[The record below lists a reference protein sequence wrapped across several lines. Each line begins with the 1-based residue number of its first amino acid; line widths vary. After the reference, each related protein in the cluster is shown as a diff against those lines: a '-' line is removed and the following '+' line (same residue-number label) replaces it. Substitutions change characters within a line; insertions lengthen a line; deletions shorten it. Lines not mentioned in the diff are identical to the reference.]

1 MEDIQPVI
9 ARREVTTRI
18 LQAFHLK
25 ADKNLGQNFL
35 VEESVVNRIAKAAEL
50 TPEDTVLEIGPGIG
64 TLTQALAMTGA
75 SVVSVELDKR
85 LIPVLQET
93 VGVYKNVRIVQGD
106 ILKVD
111 ILETIASV
119 QTKGNVAEKSNGVSG
134 TMDKDA
140 TTADDYLNTVHAAQD
155 GPGSAER
162 TEAQPKDRAEQTEA
176 KPKTANSAASFK
188 VCANLPYYITTP
200 IIMYLLEQKL
210 PLERLVVMVQKE
222 VAERMVAKPGG
233 RDYGSI
239 SVAMQYYTEPSI
251 AFTVKAGSF
260 LPAPKVDSAV
270 LVCKKRSA
278 PPVDVPDEKTF
289 FKVVAAAF
297 SVRRKMLTNSLKNM
311 GGLTGEQVKNWLDRA
326 GIDGKRRAETLSLE
340 EFAALA
346 RTWNVS

>member
-1 MEDIQPVI
+1 MESIQPII

-18 LQAFHLK
+18 LQAFHLR

-93 VGVYKNVRIVQGD
+93 VGAYDNVHVVQGD
-106 ILKVD
+106 ILKIN
-111 ILETIASV
+111 ILETV
-119 QTKGNVAEKSNGVSG
+119 QG
-134 TMDKDA
+134 
-140 TTADDYLNTVHAAQD
+140 AA
-155 GPGSAER
+155 P
-162 TEAQPKDRAEQTEA
+162 
-176 KPKTANSAASFK
+176 FK

-200 IIMYLLEQKL
+200 IIMNLLEQKL

-222 VAERMVAKPGG
+222 VAERMTAPPGG
-233 RDYGSI
+233 REYGAI
-239 SVAMQYYTEPSI
+239 SVAMQYYTEPKI
-251 AFTVKAGSF
+251 AFIVKAGSF

-270 LVCKKRSA
+270 LVCKKRST

-311 GGLTGEQVKNWLDRA
+311 GGQTTEQVKAWLDRA
-326 GIDGKRRAETLSLE
+326 GIDGTRRAETLSLE
-340 EFAALA
+340 EFASLA
-346 RTWNVS
+346 RTWKV

>member
-1 MEDIQPVI
+1 MEDIQPII
-9 ARREVTTRI
+9 ARREVTARI

-93 VGVYKNVRIVQGD
+93 VGAYKNVRIVQGD
-106 ILKVD
+106 ILKVN
-111 ILETIASV
+111 IPEIIAEV
-119 QTKGNVAEKSNGVSG
+119 KADQKTAGATGKVAE
-134 TMDKDA
+134 
-140 TTADDYLNTVHAAQD
+140 
-155 GPGSAER
+155 AESEIKQSD
-162 TEAQPKDRAEQTEA
+162 T
-176 KPKTANSAASFK
+176 FK

-222 VAERMVAKPGG
+222 VAERMTAGPGG
-233 RDYGSI
+233 REYGAI
-239 SVAMQYYTEPSI
+239 SVAMQYYTEPKI
-251 AFTVKAGSF
+251 AFIVKAGSF

-270 LVCKKRSA
+270 LVCKRRST
-278 PPVDVPDEKTF
+278 PPVEVPDEKTF

-297 SVRRKMLTNSLKNM
+297 SVRRKMLNNSLKNM
-311 GGLTGEQVKNWLDRA
+311 GGLNGEQVKAWLDRA
-326 GIDGKRRAETLSLE
+326 GIDGRRRAETLSLE
-340 EFAALA
+340 EFAMLA
-346 RTWNVS
+346 RTWEKN

>member
-1 MEDIQPVI
+1 MEDIQPII
-9 ARREVTTRI
+9 ARREVTARI

-35 VEESVVNRIAKAAEL
+35 VEESVVNRIAKAADL

-93 VGVYKNVRIVQGD
+93 VGAYKNVRIVQGD
-106 ILKVD
+106 ILKVN
-111 ILETIASV
+111 IPEIIAEV
-119 QTKGNVAEKSNGVSG
+119 KADRKTADAAGEVAE
-134 TMDKDA
+134 
-140 TTADDYLNTVHAAQD
+140 
-155 GPGSAER
+155 AESE
-162 TEAQPKDRAEQTEA
+162 TKQSDT
-176 KPKTANSAASFK
+176 FK

-222 VAERMVAKPGG
+222 VAERMTAGPGG
-233 RDYGSI
+233 REYGAI
-239 SVAMQYYTEPSI
+239 SVAMQYYTEPKI
-251 AFTVKAGSF
+251 AFIVKAGSF

-270 LVCKKRSA
+270 LVCKKRST
-278 PPVDVPDEKTF
+278 PPVEVPDEKTF

-297 SVRRKMLTNSLKNM
+297 SVRRKMLNNSLKNM
-311 GGLTGEQVKNWLDRA
+311 GGLTGDQVKAWLDRA

-340 EFAALA
+340 EFAMLA
-346 RTWNVS
+346 RTWKV

>member
-1 MEDIQPVI
+1 MEDIQPII
-9 ARREVTTRI
+9 ARREVTARI

-35 VEESVVNRIAKAAEL
+35 VEESVVSRIAKAAEL

-93 VGVYKNVRIVQGD
+93 VGAYKNVRIVQGD
-106 ILKVD
+106 ILKVN
-111 ILETIASV
+111 IPEIIAEV
-119 QTKGNVAEKSNGVSG
+119 KADRKTADAAGEVAE
-134 TMDKDA
+134 
-140 TTADDYLNTVHAAQD
+140 
-155 GPGSAER
+155 AESEIKQSD
-162 TEAQPKDRAEQTEA
+162 T
-176 KPKTANSAASFK
+176 FK

-222 VAERMVAKPGG
+222 VAERMTAGPGG
-233 RDYGSI
+233 REYGAI
-239 SVAMQYYTEPSI
+239 SVAMQYYTEPKI
-251 AFTVKAGSF
+251 AFIVKAGSF

-270 LVCKKRSA
+270 LVCKKRSK
-278 PPVDVPDEKTF
+278 PPVEVPDEKTF

-297 SVRRKMLTNSLKNM
+297 SVRRKMLNNSLKNM
-311 GGLTGEQVKNWLDRA
+311 GGLTGEQVKAWLDRA

-340 EFAALA
+340 EFAMLA
-346 RTWNVS
+346 RTWNQ

>member
-1 MEDIQPVI
+1 MEDIQPII
-9 ARREVTTRI
+9 ARREVTARI

-75 SVVSVELDKR
+75 SVLSVELDKR

-93 VGVYKNVRIVQGD
+93 VGAYKNVRIVQGD
-106 ILKVD
+106 ILKVN
-111 ILETIASV
+111 IPEIIAEV
-119 QTKGNVAEKSNGVSG
+119 KADQKTAGATGKVAE
-134 TMDKDA
+134 
-140 TTADDYLNTVHAAQD
+140 
-155 GPGSAER
+155 AESEMKQSD
-162 TEAQPKDRAEQTEA
+162 T
-176 KPKTANSAASFK
+176 FK

-222 VAERMVAKPGG
+222 VAERMTAGPGG
-233 RDYGSI
+233 REYGAI
-239 SVAMQYYTEPSI
+239 SVAMQYYTEPKI
-251 AFTVKAGSF
+251 AFIVKAGSF

-270 LVCKKRSA
+270 LVCKRRST
-278 PPVDVPDEKTF
+278 PPVEVPDEKTF

-297 SVRRKMLTNSLKNM
+297 SVRRKMLNNSLKNM
-311 GGLTGEQVKNWLDRA
+311 GGLNGEQVKAWLDRA

-340 EFAALA
+340 EFAMLA
-346 RTWNVS
+346 RTWDV

>member
-1 MEDIQPVI
+1 MESIQPII

-50 TPEDTVLEIGPGIG
+50 TAEDTVLEIGPGIG
-64 TLTQALAMTGA
+64 TLTQALALTGA
-75 SVVSVELDKR
+75 NVVSVELDKR
-85 LIPVLQET
+85 LLPVLQET
-93 VGVYKNVRIVQGD
+93 VGAYENVRIVQGD
-106 ILKVD
+106 ILKVNIPEIIAEAKTKRKGSD
-111 ILETIASV
+111 LIQETAEEYSGAGTCS
-119 QTKGNVAEKSNGVSG
+119 QDGSPHSAGAEKN
-134 TMDKDA
+134 
-140 TTADDYLNTVHAAQD
+140 
-155 GPGSAER
+155 AE
-162 TEAQPKDRAEQTEA
+162 
-176 KPKTANSAASFK
+176 ASFK

-222 VAERMVAKPGG
+222 VAERMTAEPGG
-233 RDYGSI
+233 REYGAI
-239 SVAMQYYTEPSI
+239 SVAMQYYTEPKI
-251 AFTVKAGSF
+251 AFIVKAGSF

-270 LVCKKRSA
+270 LVCKRRSK

-311 GGLTGEQVKNWLDRA
+311 GGLTGEQVKAWLEKA
-326 GIDGKRRAETLSLE
+326 GIDGTRRAETLSLE

-346 RTWNVS
+346 RAWD

>member
-1 MEDIQPVI
+1 MEDIQPII
-9 ARREVTTRI
+9 ARREVTARI

-35 VEESVVNRIAKAAEL
+35 VEESVVSRIAKAAEL

-93 VGVYKNVRIVQGD
+93 VGAYKNVRIVQGD
-106 ILKVD
+106 ILKVN
-111 ILETIASV
+111 IPEIIAEV
-119 QTKGNVAEKSNGVSG
+119 KADRKTADAAGEVAE
-134 TMDKDA
+134 
-140 TTADDYLNTVHAAQD
+140 
-155 GPGSAER
+155 AESEIKQSD
-162 TEAQPKDRAEQTEA
+162 T
-176 KPKTANSAASFK
+176 FK

-222 VAERMVAKPGG
+222 VAERMTAEPGG
-233 RDYGSI
+233 REYGAI
-239 SVAMQYYTEPSI
+239 SVAMQYYTEPKI
-251 AFTVKAGSF
+251 AFIVKAGSF

-270 LVCKKRSA
+270 LVCKRRSTS
-278 PPVDVPDEKTF
+278 PVDVPDEKTF

-297 SVRRKMLTNSLKNM
+297 SVRRKMLNNSLKNM
-311 GGLTGEQVKNWLDRA
+311 GGLNGEQVKAWLDRA
-326 GIDGKRRAETLSLE
+326 GIDGRRRAETLSLE
-340 EFAALA
+340 EFAMLA
-346 RTWNVS
+346 RTWEKN

>member
-1 MEDIQPVI
+1 MESIQPII

-35 VEESVVNRIAKAAEL
+35 VEESVVNRIAKVAEL

-64 TLTQALAMTGA
+64 TLTQALALTGA
-75 SVVSVELDKR
+75 NVVSVELDKR
-85 LIPVLQET
+85 LLPVLQET
-93 VGVYKNVRIVQGD
+93 VGAYENVRIVQGD
-106 ILKVD
+106 ILKVN
-111 ILETIASV
+111 IPEIIAEVKAGKRGAEGTTETAV
-119 QTKGNVAEKSNGVSG
+119 TPEGDTK
-134 TMDKDA
+134 
-140 TTADDYLNTVHAAQD
+140 
-155 GPGSAER
+155 AER
-162 TEAQPKDRAEQTEA
+162 GA
-176 KPKTANSAASFK
+176 TAPSLSFK

-200 IIMYLLEQKL
+200 IIMNLLEQKL

-222 VAERMVAKPGG
+222 VAERMTATPGG
-233 RDYGSI
+233 REYGAI
-239 SVAMQYYTEPSI
+239 SVAMQYYTEPKI
-251 AFTVKAGSF
+251 AFIVKAGSF

-270 LVCKKRSA
+270 LVCKRRTV
-278 PPVDVPDEKTF
+278 PPVDVPDEKIF

-340 EFAALA
+340 EFAMLA
-346 RTWNVS
+346 RAWKA

>member
-1 MEDIQPVI
+1 MEDIQPII
-9 ARREVTTRI
+9 AKREVTARI

-35 VEESVVNRIAKAAEL
+35 VEESVVSRIAKAAEL

-93 VGVYKNVRIVQGD
+93 VGAYKNVRIVQGD
-106 ILKVD
+106 ILKVN
-111 ILETIASV
+111 IPEIIAEV
-119 QTKGNVAEKSNGVSG
+119 KADQKTADAAGEVAEAESEMKQSN
-134 TMDKDA
+134 T
-140 TTADDYLNTVHAAQD
+140 
-155 GPGSAER
+155 
-162 TEAQPKDRAEQTEA
+162 
-176 KPKTANSAASFK
+176 FK

-222 VAERMVAKPGG
+222 VAERMTAGPGG
-233 RDYGSI
+233 REYGAI
-239 SVAMQYYTEPSI
+239 SVAMQYYTEPKI
-251 AFTVKAGSF
+251 AFIVKAGSF

-270 LVCKKRSA
+270 LVCKRRST
-278 PPVDVPDEKTF
+278 PPVEVQDEKTF

-297 SVRRKMLTNSLKNM
+297 SVRRKMLNNSLKNM
-311 GGLTGEQVKNWLDRA
+311 GGLTGEQVKAWLDRA

-340 EFAALA
+340 EFAMLA
-346 RTWNVS
+346 RTWEV

>member
-1 MEDIQPVI
+1 MEDIQPII

-85 LIPVLQET
+85 LIPVLKET
-93 VGVYKNVRIVQGD
+93 VGAYENVRIVQGD

-111 ILETIASV
+111 ILKVIEETRALCD
-119 QTKGNVAEKSNGVSG
+119 NAKSSDHNDVNES
-134 TMDKDA
+134 DA
-140 TTADDYLNTVHAAQD
+140 QEIADDPALTTE
-155 GPGSAER
+155 GSAECSVNNN
-162 TEAQPKDRAEQTEA
+162 KS
-176 KPKTANSAASFK
+176 TAPFK

-222 VAERMVAKPGG
+222 VAERMIAKPGG
-233 RDYGSI
+233 RDYGAI
-239 SVAMQYYTEPSI
+239 SVAMQYYTEPKI
-251 AFTVKAGSF
+251 AFIVKAGSF

-270 LVCKKRSA
+270 LVCKRRTI
-278 PPVDVPDEKTF
+278 PPVDVPDEKIF

-311 GGLTGEQVKNWLDRA
+311 GGLTGEQVKAWLGRA
-326 GIDGKRRAETLSLE
+326 GIDGTRRAETLSLE

-346 RTWNVS
+346 RTWEKN

>member
-1 MEDIQPVI
+1 MEDIQPII
-9 ARREVTTRI
+9 ARREVTARI

-35 VEESVVNRIAKAAEL
+35 VEESVVNRIAKTAEL

-93 VGVYKNVRIVQGD
+93 VGAYKNVRIVQGD
-106 ILKVD
+106 ILKVN
-111 ILETIASV
+111 IPEIIAEV
-119 QTKGNVAEKSNGVSG
+119 KADRKTADAAGEVAE
-134 TMDKDA
+134 
-140 TTADDYLNTVHAAQD
+140 
-155 GPGSAER
+155 AESEIKQSD
-162 TEAQPKDRAEQTEA
+162 T
-176 KPKTANSAASFK
+176 FK

-222 VAERMVAKPGG
+222 VAERMTAGPGG
-233 RDYGSI
+233 REYGAI
-239 SVAMQYYTEPSI
+239 SVAMQYYTEPKI
-251 AFTVKAGSF
+251 AFIVKAGSF

-270 LVCKKRSA
+270 LVCKRRST

-297 SVRRKMLTNSLKNM
+297 SVRRKMLNNSLKNM
-311 GGLTGEQVKNWLDRA
+311 GGLNGEQVKAWLDRA
-326 GIDGKRRAETLSLE
+326 GIDGRRRAETLSLE
-340 EFAALA
+340 EFAMLA
-346 RTWNVS
+346 RTWEKN

>member
-1 MEDIQPVI
+1 MEDIQPII
-9 ARREVTTRI
+9 ARREVTARI

-35 VEESVVNRIAKAAEL
+35 VEESVVNRIAKTAEL

-93 VGVYKNVRIVQGD
+93 VGAYKNVRIVQGD
-106 ILKVD
+106 ILKVN
-111 ILETIASV
+111 IPEIIAEV
-119 QTKGNVAEKSNGVSG
+119 KADRKTADAAGEVAE
-134 TMDKDA
+134 
-140 TTADDYLNTVHAAQD
+140 
-155 GPGSAER
+155 AESEIKQSD
-162 TEAQPKDRAEQTEA
+162 T
-176 KPKTANSAASFK
+176 FK

-222 VAERMVAKPGG
+222 VAERMTAGPGG
-233 RDYGSI
+233 REYGAI
-239 SVAMQYYTEPSI
+239 SVAMQYYTEPKI
-251 AFTVKAGSF
+251 AFIVKAGSF

-270 LVCKKRSA
+270 LVCKRRST
-278 PPVDVPDEKTF
+278 PPVEVPDEKTF

-297 SVRRKMLTNSLKNM
+297 SVRRKMLNNSLKNM
-311 GGLTGEQVKNWLDRA
+311 GGLNGEQVKAWLDRA
-326 GIDGKRRAETLSLE
+326 GIDGRRRAETLSLE
-340 EFAALA
+340 EFAMLA
-346 RTWNVS
+346 RTWEKN

>member
-1 MEDIQPVI
+1 MESIQPII

-35 VEESVVNRIAKAAEL
+35 VEESVVNRIAKVAEL

-64 TLTQALAMTGA
+64 TLTQALALTGA
-75 SVVSVELDKR
+75 NVVSVELDKR
-85 LIPVLQET
+85 LLPVLQET
-93 VGVYKNVRIVQGD
+93 VGAYENVRIVQGD
-106 ILKVD
+106 ILKVN
-111 ILETIASV
+111 IPEIIAEVKAGKRGAEGTTETAV
-119 QTKGNVAEKSNGVSG
+119 TPEGDTK
-134 TMDKDA
+134 
-140 TTADDYLNTVHAAQD
+140 
-155 GPGSAER
+155 AER
-162 TEAQPKDRAEQTEA
+162 GATDP
-176 KPKTANSAASFK
+176 SLSFK

-200 IIMYLLEQKL
+200 IIMNLLEQKL

-222 VAERMVAKPGG
+222 VAERMTATPGG
-233 RDYGSI
+233 REYGAI
-239 SVAMQYYTEPSI
+239 SVAMQYYTEPKI
-251 AFTVKAGSF
+251 AFIVKAGSF

-270 LVCKKRSA
+270 LVCKRRTV
-278 PPVDVPDEKTF
+278 PPVDVPDEKIF

-340 EFAALA
+340 EFAMLA
-346 RTWNVS
+346 RAWKA

>member
-1 MEDIQPVI
+1 MESIQPII

-93 VGVYKNVRIVQGD
+93 VGAYKNVRIVQGD
-106 ILKVD
+106 ILKVN
-111 ILETIASV
+111 IPEIIAEV
-119 QTKGNVAEKSNGVSG
+119 KADRKTADAAGEVAE
-134 TMDKDA
+134 
-140 TTADDYLNTVHAAQD
+140 
-155 GPGSAER
+155 AESEIKQSD
-162 TEAQPKDRAEQTEA
+162 T
-176 KPKTANSAASFK
+176 FK

-222 VAERMVAKPGG
+222 VAERMTAGPGG
-233 RDYGSI
+233 REYGAI
-239 SVAMQYYTEPSI
+239 SVAMQYYTEPKI
-251 AFTVKAGSF
+251 AFIVKAGSF

-270 LVCKKRSA
+270 LVCKRRSA

-289 FKVVAAAF
+289 FKVVTAAF
-297 SVRRKMLTNSLKNM
+297 SVRRKMLNNSLKNM
-311 GGLTGEQVKNWLDRA
+311 GGLNGEQVKAWLDRA
-326 GIDGKRRAETLSLE
+326 GIDGRRRAETLSLE
-340 EFAALA
+340 EFAMLA
-346 RTWNVS
+346 RTWEKN

>member
-1 MEDIQPVI
+1 MEDIQPII
-9 ARREVTTRI
+9 ARREVTARI

-93 VGVYKNVRIVQGD
+93 VGAYKNVRIVQGD
-106 ILKVD
+106 ILKVN
-111 ILETIASV
+111 IPEIIAEV
-119 QTKGNVAEKSNGVSG
+119 KADRKTADAAGEVAE
-134 TMDKDA
+134 
-140 TTADDYLNTVHAAQD
+140 
-155 GPGSAER
+155 AESEIKQSD
-162 TEAQPKDRAEQTEA
+162 T
-176 KPKTANSAASFK
+176 FK

-222 VAERMVAKPGG
+222 VAERMTAGPGG
-233 RDYGSI
+233 REYGAI
-239 SVAMQYYTEPSI
+239 SVAMQYYTEPNI
-251 AFTVKAGSF
+251 AFIVKAGSF

-270 LVCKKRSA
+270 LVCKRRST
-278 PPVDVPDEKTF
+278 PPVEVPDEKTF

-297 SVRRKMLTNSLKNM
+297 SVRRKMLNNSLKNM
-311 GGLTGEQVKNWLDRA
+311 GGLNGEQVKAWLDRA
-326 GIDGKRRAETLSLE
+326 GIDGRRRAETLSLE
-340 EFAALA
+340 EFAMLA
-346 RTWNVS
+346 RTWDV

>member
-1 MEDIQPVI
+1 MESIQPII

-35 VEESVVNRIAKAAEL
+35 VEESVVNRIARAAEL

-93 VGVYKNVRIVQGD
+93 VGAYENVHVVQGD
-106 ILKVD
+106 ILKIN
-111 ILETIASV
+111 ILETV
-119 QTKGNVAEKSNGVSG
+119 QG
-134 TMDKDA
+134 A
-140 TTADDYLNTVHAAQD
+140 T
-155 GPGSAER
+155 
-162 TEAQPKDRAEQTEA
+162 
-176 KPKTANSAASFK
+176 SFK

-200 IIMYLLEQKL
+200 IIMNLLEQKL

-222 VAERMVAKPGG
+222 VAERMTASPGG
-233 RDYGSI
+233 RDYGAI
-239 SVAMQYYTEPSI
+239 SVAMQYYTEPRI
-251 AFTVKAGSF
+251 AFIVKAGSF

-270 LVCKKRSA
+270 LVCKKRST

-311 GGLTGEQVKNWLDRA
+311 GGQTTEQVKAWLDRA
-326 GIDGKRRAETLSLE
+326 GIDGTRRAETLSLE
-340 EFAALA
+340 EFASLA
-346 RTWNVS
+346 RTWKV

>member
-1 MEDIQPVI
+1 MEDIQPII
-9 ARREVTTRI
+9 ARREVTARI

-75 SVVSVELDKR
+75 SVLSVELDKR

-93 VGVYKNVRIVQGD
+93 VGAYKNVRIVQGD
-106 ILKVD
+106 ILKVN
-111 ILETIASV
+111 IPEIIAEV
-119 QTKGNVAEKSNGVSG
+119 KADQKTAGATGKVAE
-134 TMDKDA
+134 
-140 TTADDYLNTVHAAQD
+140 
-155 GPGSAER
+155 AESEMKQSD
-162 TEAQPKDRAEQTEA
+162 T
-176 KPKTANSAASFK
+176 FK

-222 VAERMVAKPGG
+222 VAERMTAEPGG
-233 RDYGSI
+233 REYGAI
-239 SVAMQYYTEPSI
+239 SVAMQYYTEPKI
-251 AFTVKAGSF
+251 AFIVKAGSF

-270 LVCKKRSA
+270 LVCKRRST

-297 SVRRKMLTNSLKNM
+297 SVRRKMLNNSLKNM
-311 GGLTGEQVKNWLDRA
+311 GGLNGEQVKAWLDRA
-326 GIDGKRRAETLSLE
+326 GIDGRRRAETLSLE
-340 EFAALA
+340 EFAMLA
-346 RTWNVS
+346 RTWEKN

>member
-1 MEDIQPVI
+1 MEDIQPII

-93 VGVYKNVRIVQGD
+93 VGAYKNVRIVQGD

-111 ILETIASV
+111 ILKVIEATRTICENA
-119 QTKGNVAEKSNGVSG
+119 KSSDHNDVNESA
-134 TMDKDA
+134 MQEFADDA
-140 TTADDYLNTVHAAQD
+140 ALTTA
-155 GPGSAER
+155 GSAGCS
-162 TEAQPKDRAEQTEA
+162 ANNKS
-176 KPKTANSAASFK
+176 TAPFK

-222 VAERMVAKPGG
+222 VAERMIAKPGG
-233 RDYGSI
+233 RDYGAI
-239 SVAMQYYTEPSI
+239 SVAMQYYTEPKI
-251 AFTVKAGSF
+251 AFVVKAGSF

-270 LVCKKRSA
+270 LVCKRRTI
-278 PPVDVPDEKTF
+278 PPVDVPDEKIF

-311 GGLTGEQVKNWLDRA
+311 GGLTGEQVKAWLDRA
-326 GIDGKRRAETLSLE
+326 GIDGTRRAETLSLE

-346 RTWNVS
+346 RTWEKN

>member
-1 MEDIQPVI
+1 MESIQPII

-85 LIPVLQET
+85 LIPVLRET
-93 VGVYKNVRIVQGD
+93 VGAYENVRVVQGD
-106 ILKVD
+106 ILKVN
-111 ILETIASV
+111 IPEIV
-119 QTKGNVAEKSNGVSG
+119 QAE
-134 TMDKDA
+134 
-140 TTADDYLNTVHAAQD
+140 
-155 GPGSAER
+155 P
-162 TEAQPKDRAEQTEA
+162 
-176 KPKTANSAASFK
+176 FK

-222 VAERMVAKPGG
+222 VAERMTAPPGG
-233 RDYGSI
+233 RQYGAI
-239 SVAMQYYTEPSI
+239 SVAMQYYTEPAI
-251 AFTVKAGSF
+251 AFIVKAGSF

-270 LVCKKRSA
+270 LVCKKRNA
-278 PPVDVPDEKTF
+278 PPVDVPDEKIF

-311 GGLTGEQVKNWLDRA
+311 GGLTGEQVKAWLERA
-326 GIDGKRRAETLSLE
+326 GIDGKRRAETLNLE
-340 EFAALA
+340 EFAKLA
-346 RTWNVS
+346 RAWNVK

>member
-1 MEDIQPVI
+1 MEDIQPII
-9 ARREVTTRI
+9 ARREVTARI

-35 VEESVVNRIAKAAEL
+35 VEESVVNRIAKTAEL

-75 SVVSVELDKR
+75 SVLSVELDKR

-93 VGVYKNVRIVQGD
+93 VGAYKNVRIVQGD
-106 ILKVD
+106 ILKVN
-111 ILETIASV
+111 IPEIIAEV
-119 QTKGNVAEKSNGVSG
+119 KADQKTAGATGKVAE
-134 TMDKDA
+134 
-140 TTADDYLNTVHAAQD
+140 
-155 GPGSAER
+155 AESEMKQSD
-162 TEAQPKDRAEQTEA
+162 T
-176 KPKTANSAASFK
+176 FK

-222 VAERMVAKPGG
+222 VAERMTAGPGG
-233 RDYGSI
+233 REYGAI
-239 SVAMQYYTEPSI
+239 SVAMQYYTEPKI
-251 AFTVKAGSF
+251 AFIVKAGSF

-270 LVCKKRSA
+270 LVCKRRST
-278 PPVDVPDEKTF
+278 PPVEVPDEKTF

-297 SVRRKMLTNSLKNM
+297 SVRRKMLNNSLKNM
-311 GGLTGEQVKNWLDRA
+311 GGLTGEQVKDWLDRA

-340 EFAALA
+340 EFAMLA
-346 RTWNVS
+346 RTWNQ

>member
-1 MEDIQPVI
+1 MEDIQPII
-9 ARREVTTRI
+9 ARREVTARI

-35 VEESVVNRIAKAAEL
+35 VEESVVNRIAKTAEL

-93 VGVYKNVRIVQGD
+93 VGAYKNVRIVKGD
-106 ILKVD
+106 ILKVN
-111 ILETIASV
+111 IPEIIAEV
-119 QTKGNVAEKSNGVSG
+119 KADQKTAGATGKVAE
-134 TMDKDA
+134 
-140 TTADDYLNTVHAAQD
+140 
-155 GPGSAER
+155 AESEMKQSD
-162 TEAQPKDRAEQTEA
+162 T
-176 KPKTANSAASFK
+176 FK

-222 VAERMVAKPGG
+222 VAERMTAGPGG
-233 RDYGSI
+233 RDYGAI
-239 SVAMQYYTEPSI
+239 SVAMQYYTEPKI
-251 AFTVKAGSF
+251 AFIVKAGSF

-270 LVCKKRSA
+270 LVCKRRST

-297 SVRRKMLTNSLKNM
+297 SVRRKMLNNSLKNM
-311 GGLTGEQVKNWLDRA
+311 GGLNGEQVKAWLDRA
-326 GIDGKRRAETLSLE
+326 GIDGRRRAETLSLE
-340 EFAALA
+340 EFAMLA
-346 RTWNVS
+346 RTWEKN

>member
-1 MEDIQPVI
+1 MEDIQPII
-9 ARREVTTRI
+9 ARREVTARI

-93 VGVYKNVRIVQGD
+93 VGAYKNVRIVQGD
-106 ILKVD
+106 ILKVN
-111 ILETIASV
+111 IPEIIAEV
-119 QTKGNVAEKSNGVSG
+119 KADRKTADAAGEVAE
-134 TMDKDA
+134 
-140 TTADDYLNTVHAAQD
+140 
-155 GPGSAER
+155 AESEIKQSD
-162 TEAQPKDRAEQTEA
+162 T
-176 KPKTANSAASFK
+176 FK

-222 VAERMVAKPGG
+222 VAERMTAGPGG
-233 RDYGSI
+233 REYGAI
-239 SVAMQYYTEPSI
+239 SVAMQYYTEPKI
-251 AFTVKAGSF
+251 AFIVKAGSF

-270 LVCKKRSA
+270 LVCKRRST
-278 PPVDVPDEKTF
+278 PPVEVPDEKTF

-297 SVRRKMLTNSLKNM
+297 S
-311 GGLTGEQVKNWLDRA
+311 DRA
-326 GIDGKRRAETLSLE
+326 GIDGRRRAETLSLE
-340 EFAALA
+340 EFAMLA
-346 RTWNVS
+346 RTWEKN

>member
-1 MEDIQPVI
+1 MEDIQPII
-9 ARREVTTRI
+9 ARREVTARI

-35 VEESVVNRIAKAAEL
+35 VEESVVSRIAKAAEL

-93 VGVYKNVRIVQGD
+93 VGAYKNVRIVQGD
-106 ILKVD
+106 ILKVN
-111 ILETIASV
+111 IPEIIAEV
-119 QTKGNVAEKSNGVSG
+119 KADRKTADAAGEVAE
-134 TMDKDA
+134 
-140 TTADDYLNTVHAAQD
+140 
-155 GPGSAER
+155 AESEIKQSD
-162 TEAQPKDRAEQTEA
+162 T
-176 KPKTANSAASFK
+176 FK

-222 VAERMVAKPGG
+222 VAERMTAGPGG
-233 RDYGSI
+233 REYGAI
-239 SVAMQYYTEPSI
+239 SVAMQYYTEPKI
-251 AFTVKAGSF
+251 AFIVKAGSF

-270 LVCKKRSA
+270 LVCKKRSK
-278 PPVDVPDEKTF
+278 PPVEVPDEKTF

-297 SVRRKMLTNSLKNM
+297 SVRRKMLNNSLKNM
-311 GGLTGEQVKNWLDRA
+311 GGLTGDQVKAWLDRA

-340 EFAALA
+340 EFAMLA
-346 RTWNVS
+346 RTWNQ

>member
-1 MEDIQPVI
+1 MESIQPII

-35 VEESVVNRIAKAAEL
+35 VEESVVNRIAKVAEL

-64 TLTQALAMTGA
+64 TLTQALALTGA
-75 SVVSVELDKR
+75 NVVSVELDKR
-85 LIPVLQET
+85 LLPVLQET
-93 VGVYKNVRIVQGD
+93 VGAYENVRIVQGD
-106 ILKVD
+106 ILKVN
-111 ILETIASV
+111 IPEIIAEV
-119 QTKGNVAEKSNGVSG
+119 KAGNINAEKISEVAV
-134 TMDKDA
+134 TPEADA
-140 TTADDYLNTVHAAQD
+140 KAEKGAADPSL
-155 GPGSAER
+155 
-162 TEAQPKDRAEQTEA
+162 
-176 KPKTANSAASFK
+176 SFK

-200 IIMYLLEQKL
+200 IIMNLLEQKL

-222 VAERMVAKPGG
+222 VAERMTATPGG
-233 RDYGSI
+233 REYGAI
-239 SVAMQYYTEPSI
+239 SVAMQYYTEPKI
-251 AFTVKAGSF
+251 AFIVKAGSF

-270 LVCKKRSA
+270 LVCKRRTV
-278 PPVDVPDEKTF
+278 PPVDVPDEKIF

-340 EFAALA
+340 EFAMLA
-346 RTWNVS
+346 RAWEV

>member
-1 MEDIQPVI
+1 MEPVQPII
-9 ARREVTTRI
+9 ARREVTTHI

-93 VGVYKNVRIVQGD
+93 VGAYENVRVVQGD
-106 ILKVD
+106 ILKIN
-111 ILETIASV
+111 ILETV
-119 QTKGNVAEKSNGVSG
+119 QAE
-134 TMDKDA
+134 
-140 TTADDYLNTVHAAQD
+140 
-155 GPGSAER
+155 P
-162 TEAQPKDRAEQTEA
+162 
-176 KPKTANSAASFK
+176 FK

-200 IIMYLLEQKL
+200 IIMNLLEQKL
-210 PLERLVVMVQKE
+210 PIERLVVMVQKE
-222 VAERMVAKPGG
+222 VAERMTASPGG
-233 RDYGSI
+233 REYGAI
-239 SVAMQYYTEPSI
+239 SVAMQYYTEPKI
-251 AFTVKAGSF
+251 AFIVKAGSF

-270 LVCKKRSA
+270 LVCKKRST
-278 PPVDVPDEKTF
+278 PPVDVPDENVF

-311 GGLTGEQVKNWLDRA
+311 GGLTGEQVKSWLDRA

-340 EFAALA
+340 EFACLA
-346 RTWNVS
+346 RTWKVK

>member
-1 MEDIQPVI
+1 MENIQPII

-18 LQAFHLK
+18 LQSFHLK

-93 VGVYKNVRIVQGD
+93 VGAYKNVRIVQGD
-106 ILKVD
+106 ILKVN
-111 ILETIASV
+111 IPEIIAEV
-119 QTKGNVAEKSNGVSG
+119 KADRKTADAAGEVAE
-134 TMDKDA
+134 
-140 TTADDYLNTVHAAQD
+140 
-155 GPGSAER
+155 AESEMKQSD
-162 TEAQPKDRAEQTEA
+162 T
-176 KPKTANSAASFK
+176 FK

-222 VAERMVAKPGG
+222 VAERMTAGPGG
-233 RDYGSI
+233 REYGAI
-239 SVAMQYYTEPSI
+239 SVAMQYYTEPKI
-251 AFTVKAGSF
+251 AFIVKAGSF

-270 LVCKKRSA
+270 LVCKKRSK
-278 PPVDVPDEKTF
+278 PPVEVPDEKTF

-297 SVRRKMLTNSLKNM
+297 SVRRKMLNNSLKNM
-311 GGLTGEQVKNWLDRA
+311 GGLTGDQVKAWLDRA

-340 EFAALA
+340 EFAMLA
-346 RTWNVS
+346 RTWKV

>member
-1 MEDIQPVI
+1 MEDIQPII
-9 ARREVTTRI
+9 ARREVTARI

-93 VGVYKNVRIVQGD
+93 VGAYKNVRIVQGD
-106 ILKVD
+106 ILKVN
-111 ILETIASV
+111 IPEIIAEV
-119 QTKGNVAEKSNGVSG
+119 KADRKTADAAGEVAE
-134 TMDKDA
+134 
-140 TTADDYLNTVHAAQD
+140 
-155 GPGSAER
+155 AESEIKQSD
-162 TEAQPKDRAEQTEA
+162 T
-176 KPKTANSAASFK
+176 FK

-222 VAERMVAKPGG
+222 VAERMTAGPGG
-233 RDYGSI
+233 REYGAI
-239 SVAMQYYTEPSI
+239 SVAMQYYTEPKI
-251 AFTVKAGSF
+251 AFIVKAGSF

-270 LVCKKRSA
+270 LVCKRRST
-278 PPVDVPDEKTF
+278 PPVEVPDEKTF
-289 FKVVAAAF
+289 FKVVTAAF
-297 SVRRKMLTNSLKNM
+297 SVRRKMLNNSLKNM
-311 GGLTGEQVKNWLDRA
+311 GGLNGEQVKAWLDRA
-326 GIDGKRRAETLSLE
+326 GIDGRRRAETLSLE
-340 EFAALA
+340 EFAMLA
-346 RTWNVS
+346 RTWEKN

>member
-1 MEDIQPVI
+1 MEDIQPII
-9 ARREVTTRI
+9 ARREVTARI

-93 VGVYKNVRIVQGD
+93 VGAYKNVRIVQGD
-106 ILKVD
+106 ILKVN
-111 ILETIASV
+111 IPEIIAEV
-119 QTKGNVAEKSNGVSG
+119 KADRKTADAAGEVAE
-134 TMDKDA
+134 
-140 TTADDYLNTVHAAQD
+140 
-155 GPGSAER
+155 AESEIKQSD
-162 TEAQPKDRAEQTEA
+162 T
-176 KPKTANSAASFK
+176 FK

-222 VAERMVAKPGG
+222 VAERMTAGPGG
-233 RDYGSI
+233 REYGAI
-239 SVAMQYYTEPSI
+239 SVAMQYYTEPKI
-251 AFTVKAGSF
+251 AFIVKAGSF

-270 LVCKKRSA
+270 LVCKKRSK
-278 PPVDVPDEKTF
+278 PPVEVPDEKAF

-297 SVRRKMLTNSLKNM
+297 SVRRKMLNNSLKNM
-311 GGLTGEQVKNWLDRA
+311 GGLTGEQVRAWLDRA
-326 GIDGKRRAETLSLE
+326 SIDGKRRAETLSLE
-340 EFAALA
+340 EFAMLA
-346 RTWNVS
+346 RTWNTK

>member
-1 MEDIQPVI
+1 MEDIQPII
-9 ARREVTTRI
+9 ARREVTARI

-35 VEESVVNRIAKAAEL
+35 VEESVVNRIAKTAEL

-93 VGVYKNVRIVQGD
+93 VGAYKNVRIVQGD
-106 ILKVD
+106 ILKVN
-111 ILETIASV
+111 IPEIIAEV
-119 QTKGNVAEKSNGVSG
+119 KADRKTADAAGEVAE
-134 TMDKDA
+134 
-140 TTADDYLNTVHAAQD
+140 
-155 GPGSAER
+155 AESEIKQSD
-162 TEAQPKDRAEQTEA
+162 T
-176 KPKTANSAASFK
+176 FK

-222 VAERMVAKPGG
+222 VAERMTAGPGG
-233 RDYGSI
+233 REYGAI
-239 SVAMQYYTEPSI
+239 SVAMQYYTEPKI
-251 AFTVKAGSF
+251 AFIVKAGSF

-270 LVCKKRSA
+270 LVCKKRSK
-278 PPVDVPDEKTF
+278 PPVEVPDEKTF

-297 SVRRKMLTNSLKNM
+297 SVRRKMLNNSLKNM
-311 GGLTGEQVKNWLDRA
+311 GGLNGEQVKAWLDRA
-326 GIDGKRRAETLSLE
+326 GIDGRRRAETLSLE
-340 EFAALA
+340 EFAMLA
-346 RTWNVS
+346 RTWDV